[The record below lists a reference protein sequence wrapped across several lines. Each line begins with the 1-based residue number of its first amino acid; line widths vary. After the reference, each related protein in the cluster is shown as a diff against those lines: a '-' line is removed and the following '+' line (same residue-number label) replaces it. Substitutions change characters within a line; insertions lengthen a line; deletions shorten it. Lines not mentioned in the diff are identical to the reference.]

1 MMRLKTKNTIK
12 DTVVSIIAIAIGLII
27 IFPIIYCVCGAFKTE
42 SEFLTPNLLPGSF
55 SYTKNFSDALRKGDL
70 LRYIGNS
77 FIVAFFGTLIRMVL
91 SILAAYAFAYF
102 DFRFKNVLFFLILG
116 TMMIPGDVLLATN
129 YLTISKLHMLNT
141 YFACMVVS
149 FVSAS
154 QMFMLRQRFMSV
166 PRDMREAAQID
177 GYGDLSYLIT
187 ILIPICRPVITTLFV
202 QSFINLWNAYLW
214 PLIVTASKPSM
225 RTIMV
230 GITKL
235 NSWEDENYQL
245 VLAGVCISLIPSMI
259 LFIIMRRNMRKGGME
274 GSLVG

>member
-1 MMRLKTKNTIK
+1 MMTLKTKNRIQ
-12 DTVVSIIAIAIGLII
+12 DSVVSVIAILIGLIL

-42 SEFLTPNLLPGSF
+42 SEFLTPKLLPGSF
-55 SYTKNFSDALRKGDL
+55 SYTKNFSDALLKGDL

-77 FIVAFFGTLIRMVL
+77 VVVALVGTVVRLII
-91 SILAAYAFAYF
+91 SIFAAYAFAYF
-102 DFRFKNVLFFLILG
+102 EFRFKNIIFFLILG

-129 YLTISKLHMLNT
+129 YLTISRLHLLNT

-177 GYGDLSYLIT
+177 GYGDLSYLTT

-214 PLIVTASKPSM
+214 PLIVTASKPDM

-245 VLAGVCISLIPSMI
+245 VLAGVCISLIPSML
-259 LFIIMRRNMRKGGME
+259 LFILMRRNMRKGGMD
-274 GSLVG
+274 GALVG